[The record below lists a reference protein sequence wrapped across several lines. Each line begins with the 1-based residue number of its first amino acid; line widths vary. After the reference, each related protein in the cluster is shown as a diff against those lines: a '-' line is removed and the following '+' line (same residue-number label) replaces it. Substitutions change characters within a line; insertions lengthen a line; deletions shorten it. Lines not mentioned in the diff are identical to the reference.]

1 MELKKWNWRTLWL
14 LTGLVFIGHKTA
26 HVKLWTNPQL
36 LLKIPRFILTI
47 SILNCFFKERFFL
60 VSKHLFVVLL
70 KKIELYSAH
79 PLGSCHDER
88 AKQGQRGG
96 VTGQEI
102 NKQQPGLIFP
112 LKPEGAWQIFVS
124 IFVLPHC
131 LILLIGFWI
140 GAFIF
145 YQPQNNHK
153 FKFRNFI
160 PIGELP
166 TLRWTD
172 LGKVL
177 GQEKLPS
184 GSSFRRQ
191 KTHECTP
198 VCRSHHL
205 PPLSP
210 AKRWRKRPSWRTL
223 TPG

>member
-1 MELKKWNWRTLWL
+1 MDLKKWNWKALWL
-14 LTGLVFIGHKTA
+14 LTGLVLTGHKTA

-36 LLKIPRFILTI
+36 FLEILCFVLTI
-47 SILNCFFKERFFL
+47 SMLNGFFGK
-60 VSKHLFVVLL
+60 LFSGVQTFICCLL
-70 KKIELYSAH
+70 KKIELYSAL

-88 AKQGQRGG
+88 AKPGQRGG

-112 LKPEGAWQIFVS
+112 LKPEGAWQNFVS

-145 YQPQNNHK
+145 YQPRNNNK
-153 FKFRNFI
+153 FKFRNFT
-160 PIGELP
+160 PIEELP

-191 KTHECTP
+191 KTY
-198 VCRSHHL
+198 
-205 PPLSP
+205 
-210 AKRWRKRPSWRTL
+210 
-223 TPG
+223 